1 MCVCVCGGG
10 TAEKR
15 WPLEP
20 LRGSANRRRRQ
31 RPLAVVDSLIAAMC
45 RVLIEPLETRASAD
59 DGEESMSTIF
69 DPARSPRDP
78 PPPHFSLI
86 ILSFF
91 STRLPVRIGA
101 APSSFPTKTQNQK
114 PKTKKNNNN
123 RAISPVGRNRLRR
136 SETLFVET
144 LALVVVRVSRC
155 HGRPLK

>member
-1 MCVCVCGGG
+1 MCVCGGG

-45 RVLIEPLETRASAD
+45 RVLIEPLETRARAD

-91 STRLPVRIGA
+91 FDSTACADRCGA
-101 APSSFPTKTQNQK
+101 LVISNENPKPETQN
-114 PKTKKNNNN
+114 KKNNNN